1 MVPNRGEGLVF
12 RTTIACG
19 VLETVAVVLRLL
31 AQWKNNRR
39 LYRDD
44 WWIVASLVPSYA
56 MLAVGMLSKLFILA
70 RVTKYVLTLRSGY
83 YRWRRKTGQKSFRCG
98 TDYILKGNILRCHH
112 ADSRIKVRARLSMPA
127 S

>member
-1 MVPNRGEGLVF
+1 MLSSSGAELVL

-19 VLETVAVVLRLL
+19 VLETVAVALRLM

-56 MLAVGMLSKLFILA
+56 MLVVGMLSKSHSLL
-70 RVTKYVLTLRSGY
+70 RVK
-83 YRWRRKTGQKSFRCG
+83 
-98 TDYILKGNILRCHH
+98 N
-112 ADSRIKVRARLSMPA
+112 LSDRE
-127 S
+127 